1 MSTVPN
7 ATPET
12 LAPCPTV
19 ILSPAERKQQLIR
32 DIKALKKE
40 RNAVILAHLYERI
53 EVQDVADF
61 HGDSLGLSQL
71 AVSTDADVI
80 VFCGVHFMAET
91 AKLLNPNKIVYLAN
105 PNAGCPMADMITRE
119 ELVQFKAE
127 HPGIPVVAYVNTSAE
142 VKAEAE
148 YCCTSANAVEVVAF
162 AAQESGVN
170 EVLFVPDKHLGNY
183 VQTQLP
189 HIQVTCWEGFCP
201 THLRMNPEDVI
212 KLKKEYPDAEIL
224 VHPECDTP
232 MKAMADFIGS
242 TTAIVKHAKESRAK
256 TFIVCTED
264 GVSQR
269 LSQDCP
275 EKTFF
280 TPTRASAVCP
290 NMKLTRLENVYKSLL
305 GQNEPMEIPAE
316 IAEKARRCIDSMM
329 RIAGSK
335 GGPAM
340 VGKSS

>member
-1 MSTVPN
+1 
-7 ATPET
+7 
-12 LAPCPTV
+12 
-19 ILSPAERKQQLIR
+19 
-32 DIKALKKE
+32 
-40 RNAVILAHLYERI
+40 
-53 EVQDVADF
+53 
-61 HGDSLGLSQL
+61 
-71 AVSTDADVI
+71 
-80 VFCGVHFMAET
+80 
-91 AKLLNPNKIVYLAN
+91 
-105 PNAGCPMADMITRE
+105 
-119 ELVQFKAE
+119 
-127 HPGIPVVAYVNTSAE
+127 
-142 VKAEAE
+142 
-148 YCCTSANAVEVVAF
+148 
-162 AAQESGVN
+162 
-170 EVLFVPDKHLGNY
+170 
-183 VQTQLP
+183 
-189 HIQVTCWEGFCP
+189 
-201 THLRMNPEDVI
+201 MNPEDVI

-232 MKAMADFIGS
+232 MKEMADFIGS
-242 TTAIVKHAKESRAK
+242 TTAIVKRAKESRAK

-290 NMKLTRLENVYKSLL
+290 NMKLTRLENIYKSLL

-335 GGPAM
+335 GGPTM